1 MFKTGSMPP
10 EVADRLISTLRRY
23 GGLCRKYRATVR
35 AVATSAVREAR
46 NRDELVKRTRDQ
58 AGLELE
64 VVSGTEEAR
73 LICLG
78 VLHGRPASS
87 RSLVVDVGGGSTEIA
102 SAVGERPVH
111 LWSVALGSVRMTEL
125 FSATGKI
132 GSRRLGL
139 MREYAAEILERCV
152 LEEEVPQF
160 KTAFGSSGTIN
171 SIVSYAADEDAWPKL
186 RVRKLSRAIEDLAE
200 MSLKQRSQHFE
211 ARRAEIIV
219 GGAVVL
225 EQAMLHLGLES
236 IEAVDRGLRNGI
248 LFELVRKTKVAPD
261 DHSIAAAAAAM
272 GERFVGDMAHS
283 RQVARIAMAL
293 FDELATLHK
302 LPASSRSLL
311 EAAALLHDIGHSV
324 SYQRH
329 HKHSY
334 YLIKYADLPG
344 LADRDRELVALIAR
358 YHRRSPPERKHPD
371 MMGIDESGFRVVRKL
386 STLLRLADALDRGH
400 HQAVRKV
407 TASQRNGVV
416 HISLTA
422 RAPVGLELW
431 DAERQS
437 VLFRRVFSRKLQ
449 ISATARGG
457 AAR

>member
-10 EVADRLISTLRRY
+10 QVVDRLVSALRRY
-23 GGLCRKYRATVR
+23 SGLCRKYRATVR

-46 NRDELVKRTRDQ
+46 NREALVARVREE
-58 AGLELE
+58 AGVDLE
-64 VVSGTEEAR
+64 VVSGREEAR

-78 VLHGRPASS
+78 VLHGRPAAS

-111 LWSVALGSVRMTEL
+111 LWSVALGSVRLTEL
-125 FSATGKI
+125 FAATGKV

-139 MREYAAEILERCV
+139 MREYAAEILRRAV
-152 LEEEVPQF
+152 REEEVPQF

-171 SIVSYAADEDAWPKL
+171 AIVAYAADEDAWPKL
-186 RVRKLSRAIEDLAE
+186 RVRKLSRAVEALAE
-200 MSLKQRSQHFE
+200 LSQKQRTQHFDS
-211 ARRAEIIV
+211 RRAEIIV

-225 EQAMLHLGLES
+225 EQVMLHLGLES
-236 IEAVDRGLRNGI
+236 IEAVDRGLRNGV
-248 LFELVRKTKVAPD
+248 LFELVRKTKLAPD
-261 DHSIAAAAAAM
+261 DQSIAAAAAAM

-283 RQVARIAMAL
+283 RQVARIATAL
-293 FDELATLHK
+293 FDELAPLHK
-302 LPASSRSLL
+302 LPPACRSLL
-311 EAAALLHDIGHSV
+311 EAAALLHDIGHAV

-334 YLIKYADLPG
+334 YLIKHADLPG
-344 LADRDRELVALIAR
+344 LADRERELVALIAR
-358 YHRRSPPERKHPD
+358 YHRRSPPERMHPD
-371 MMGIDESGFRVVRKL
+371 MVGITESGFRVVRKL

-407 TASQRNGVV
+407 TAVERGGGVYL
-416 HISLTA
+416 SLSA
-422 RAPVGLELW
+422 KAPVELELW

-437 VLFRRVFSRKLQ
+437 AEFRRVFSRKLQ
-449 ISATARGG
+449 ISATR
-457 AAR
+457 R